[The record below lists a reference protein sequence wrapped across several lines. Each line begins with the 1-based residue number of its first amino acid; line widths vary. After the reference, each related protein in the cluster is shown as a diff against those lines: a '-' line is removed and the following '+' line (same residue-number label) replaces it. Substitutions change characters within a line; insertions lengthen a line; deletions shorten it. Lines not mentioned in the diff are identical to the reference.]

1 FTIRSS
7 REGGEEIA
15 LNELEVLKLLKEICV
30 RTDVYMIDYEVDNQS
45 QNITELID
53 CAKKYDKK
61 IILSYHNFKQTPS
74 DDVLFKKVIKM
85 AGLRADHAKIAV
97 MPNIERDVFRFLELT
112 QLFTLVLSLMIST

>member
-1 FTIRSS
+1 MHKGPDLIELRADFLSEINDIKNVVNLVNSIIDNTDISILFTIRLS

-15 LNELEVLKLLKEICV
+15 LNELDVVKLLKEICV

-61 IILSYHNFKQTPS
+61 IILSYHNFKQTP
-74 DDVLFKKVIKM
+74 
-85 AGLRADHAKIAV
+85 
-97 MPNIERDVFRFLELT
+97 
-112 QLFTLVLSLMIST
+112 

>member
-1 FTIRSS
+1 MMDKTDIPLLFTIRSS

-74 DDVLFKKVIKM
+74 DDVLIEKVIKM
-85 AGLRADHAKIAV
+85 AGLRADHAKIDRKSTRLNSSHVAISYAV
-97 MPNIERDVFRFLELT
+97 F
-112 QLFTLVLSLMIST
+112 

>member
-1 FTIRSS
+1 MMDKTDITLLFTIRSS

-61 IILSYHNFKQTPS
+61 IILSYHNFKQTQS
-74 DDVLFKKVIKM
+74 DDVLIEKVIKIQ
-85 AGLRADHAKIAV
+85 GLRVNNAKITV
-97 MPNIERDVFRFLELT
+97 NTNNKNIVLRLHDLT
-112 QLFTLVLSLMIST
+112 